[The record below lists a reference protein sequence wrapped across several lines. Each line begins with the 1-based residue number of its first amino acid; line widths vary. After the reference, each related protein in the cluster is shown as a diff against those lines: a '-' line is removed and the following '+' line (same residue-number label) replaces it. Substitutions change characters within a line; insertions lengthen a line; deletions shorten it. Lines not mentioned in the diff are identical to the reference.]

1 MRLGER
7 CLRVRGRLAVALYYL
22 PLDVAGHA
30 VLRAFLLSEIVENIH
45 VLLV

>member
-1 MRLGER
+1 MRLGESYLQV
-7 CLRVRGRLAVALYYL
+7 CGRLAVTLYYL

-30 VLRAFLLSEIVENIH
+30 VLRAFLLSEIVEDIH